1 MSFGQEDLIQTD
13 ILAFLAQHEQKELLR
28 FVAVGSVDDGKSTL
42 IGRLLHD
49 AKGVY
54 EDQLADASQTTAEG
68 EVAIDFARLTDGL
81 QAEREQGITIDV
93 AYRYFSTPKR
103 KFIIADTPGHVQY
116 TRNMATGASTA
127 DVAIIL
133 IDARLG
139 VLPQSRR
146 HAYLANLLGIKHL
159 LVCVNKMDL
168 RDFSEDVFNDI
179 KKTFSGFVSN
189 LNFTD
194 VTYVPI
200 SALLGVNII
209 QPSERTPW
217 YQGETVIGF
226 LETVK
231 ISEDRNYDDFRMPV
245 QYVLRPNL
253 DYRGFSGQI
262 ASGVV
267 RKGDEVMVLPS
278 GKTSRVK
285 AIDIYDG
292 ELEEAIAPL
301 SVTIRLED
309 EIDCSRGDMIVPVNN
324 QPQVARRVDADIV
337 WLNEKPLDPRRS
349 YLIKHT
355 TRYVRTDIASIGY
368 RVNLETLEHEQVET
382 LSLNDVARV
391 TLETHRPL
399 VFDPYQKNRGTGAF
413 IVIDTMTNNTVGAG
427 MIVGEAGAG
436 ADANDTSTS
445 QVSAVAAR
453 ERVALLGQRPA
464 TLWLQGAD
472 QDKRSDVARA
482 IERTLTD
489 KAQLATL
496 LDPSDL
502 VSAAGGE
509 IVGSKERVAALARR
523 LNDAGVIVVVSSDL
537 VGDNARDS
545 VVGEIGEARLLVV
558 SLDGGEGFVSL
569 GDDID
574 ADHAA
579 RAVWTALQQAN
590 LVGLAQR

>member
-1 MSFGQEDLIQTD
+1 MSFGQEDLIQND

-139 VLPQSRR
+139 VLQQSRR

-168 RDFSEDVFNDI
+168 KDFSEQVFSEI
-179 KKTFSGFVSN
+179 KDTFSHFVSN
-189 LNFTD
+189 LDFTD
-194 VTYVPI
+194 VTYIPI
-200 SALLGVNII
+200 SALLGVNIVS
-209 QPSERTPW
+209 PSERTPW
-217 YQGETVIGF
+217 YKGDTVIGF

-231 ISEDRNYDDFRMPV
+231 ISEDRNTDDFRLPV

-267 RKGDEVMVLPS
+267 RKGDEIMVMPS

-324 QPQVARRVDADIV
+324 QPQVARRIEADIV
-337 WLNEKPLDPRRS
+337 WLSEKPLDPRRT

-355 TRYVRTDIASIGY
+355 TRYVRTDIESIAY
-368 RVNLETLEHEQVET
+368 RVNLENLEHEKVDA
-382 LSLNDVARV
+382 LNLNDVARV
-391 TLETHRPL
+391 TLTTHRPI
-399 VFDPYQKNRGTGAF
+399 VFDAYKRNRGTGAF

-436 ADANDTSTS
+436 DEANEVTTS

-453 ERVALLGQRPA
+453 ERLALLGQRAA
-464 TLWLQGAD
+464 TLWISGGD
-472 QDKRSDVARA
+472 QQKRSDVARS
-482 IERTLTD
+482 IERLLMD
-489 KAQLATL
+489 KAQLASII
-496 LDPSDL
+496 DPSDI
-502 VSAAGGE
+502 VSGAGAE
-509 IVGSKERVAALARR
+509 IVGSLERIAALARR
-523 LNDAGVIVVVSSDL
+523 LNDAGVISVVTSGF
-537 VGDNARDS
+537 VGDADRDS
-545 VVGEIGEARLLVV
+545 VVGEIGEGRLLVIDV
-558 SLDGGEGFVSL
+558 DGGEGFTMV
-569 GDDID
+569 D
-574 ADHAA
+574 ASADAENIA
-579 RAVWTALQQAN
+579 RQVWSALQNAN
-590 LVGLAQR
+590 YVALSRR